1 MKRLTGRLLLVLLA
15 LLLAPTQAWADKLVA
30 LSFDDVPRDRGA
42 FLTPDERTVRLVA
55 ALKRARVRQAVFFV
69 TPGLLEQ
76 PDGAG
81 GEARIS
87 AYARAGH
94 VLANH
99 SWDHTALSA
108 LDAPAYLADLDR
120 TAAWLH
126 GRPSYRPW
134 FRFPYLDEGQTDLAK
149 YRAVQAGLRTRGLHD
164 GYVTIDG
171 SDWVLEELSVT
182 ARTQGRVIDMHALR
196 DLYLFDHV
204 NAAEAADAM
213 ARKILGRSPVHVM
226 LLHETDLAAL
236 YIADLVTELHRHG
249 WRVVPIDRAY
259 RDPVARL
266 TPHPGDAEGTLLD
279 MLADE
284 RRVDDPLWPQPLSDD
299 TLRFL
304 FDKQVIRANAKP
316 AGTP

>member
-1 MKRLTGRLLLVLLA
+1 MAKRWLLILLA

-42 FLTPDERTVRLVA
+42 FFTPDERTRLLVA
-55 ALKRARVRQAVFFV
+55 ALARAKVKQAAFFV

-81 GEARIS
+81 GEARIE
-87 AYARAGH
+87 AYVAAGH
-94 VLANH
+94 VIANH
-99 SWDHTALSA
+99 SWDHDALSKSSA
-108 LDAPAYLADLDR
+108 ATYLADIDR
-120 TAAWLH
+120 TEAWLH
-126 GRPSYRPW
+126 GRPGRRPW
-134 FRFPYLDEGQTDLAK
+134 FRFPYLDEGGADTAKHGAVLDGLA
-149 YRAVQAGLRTRGLHD
+149 ARGLHN

-171 SDWVLEELSVT
+171 SDWLLEERSV
-182 ARTQGRVIDMHALR
+182 AAKAQSREIDMNALH
-196 DLYLFDHV
+196 DLYIFDHV

-236 YIADLVTELHRHG
+236 YIADLVAELRRHG

-259 RDPVARL
+259 ADRIALLV
-266 TPHPGDAEGTLLD
+266 PHPADANGTLLE

-284 RRVDDPLWPQPLSDD
+284 RNIDDPLWPQPLSED

-304 FDKQVIRANAKP
+304 FDKQVVHANAAPTGKP
-316 AGTP
+316 

>member
-1 MKRLTGRLLLVLLA
+1 MRLAGRLLLVLLA
-15 LLLAPTQAWADKLVA
+15 LLLVPAQAWADKLVA

-42 FLTPDERTVRLVA
+42 FFTPDERTEKLIA
-55 ALKRARVRQAVFFV
+55 ALKRAKVRQAAFFV

-81 GEARIS
+81 GEARIR
-87 AYARAGH
+87 AYVTAGH
-94 VLANH
+94 VLGNH
-99 SWDHTALSA
+99 SWDHESLSTVSA
-108 LDAPAYLADLDR
+108 AAYLADLDR
-120 TAAWLH
+120 TGAWLR
-126 GRPSYRPW
+126 GRPGNRPW
-134 FRFPYLDEGQTDLAK
+134 FRFPYLDEGQGDLVK
-149 YRAVQAGLRTRGLHD
+149 HEAVRTGLKARGLRD

-171 SDWVLEELSVT
+171 SDWLLDELSVA
-182 ARTQGRVIDMHALR
+182 ARKQGRAIDMKALH
-196 DLYLFDHV
+196 DLYVFDHV

-236 YIADLVTELHRHG
+236 YIADLVEELHRHG

-266 TPHPGDAEGTLLD
+266 VPHPADAEGTLLD

-284 RRVDDPLWPQPLSDD
+284 HHTDDPLWPQQLSED

-304 FDKQVIRANAKP
+304 FDKQVVRANAVP
-316 AGTP
+316 AGTH